1 MAYTT
6 LKTDYANDVLNENVN
21 TNVVYVMTDLSD
33 SSTKNITLQD
43 ATSYTTLGDSLDASV
58 VNGINTVVN
67 AHSTDLT
74 QAKSD
79 ILTNAGD
86 ISTNASNIT
95 KLLASKVD
103 LDVYASPGTTDG
115 DLVAALTALGWL
127 SDVVE

>member
-6 LKTDYANDVLNENVN
+6 LKTDYANDVLNDNVN

-58 VNGINTVVN
+58 INGTNTVVN

-79 ILTNAGD
+79 ITTNATD
-86 ISTNASNIT
+86 IGVLQDGKI
-95 KLLASKVD
+95 D

-115 DLVAALTALGWL
+115 DLTAALTALGWL
-127 SDVVE
+127 SDVTE

>member
-6 LKTDYANDVLNENVN
+6 LKTDYANDVLNDNVN

-58 VNGINTVVN
+58 INGTNTVVN

-74 QAKSD
+74 QAKLD
-79 ILTNAGD
+79 ITTNATD
-86 ISTNASNIT
+86 IGVLQDGKI
-95 KLLASKVD
+95 D

-115 DLVAALTALGWL
+115 DLTAALTDLGWL
-127 SDVVE
+127 SDVTE

>member
-21 TNVVYVMTDLSD
+21 TNVKYVMTDNGDNTIS
-33 SSTKNITLQD
+33 LQD

-74 QAKSD
+74 QAKAD
-79 ILTNAGD
+79 ITTNAND
-86 ISTNASNIT
+86 IDVLQAGKI
-95 KLLASKVD
+95 D
-103 LDVYASPGTTDG
+103 LDVYAVSGVDKDLTD
-115 DLVAALTALGWL
+115 ALTALGWL